1 MKKITFL
8 LLIGL
13 TIYLSGCK
21 LGPEYQRSSFDLSKA
36 SGFDNNS
43 ADSTLNLRWWEMFND
58 PVLDT
63 LIKTAL
69 NQNKDVLVAAA
80 RIEAAR
86 ATVGYNKADQLPT
99 INVAAGASRGNFS
112 GAKLNSINNN
122 FYAYPELVWELDFWG
137 KYRSATDAARADLAA
152 SQYGMR
158 TIQMSLISAVTST
171 YFQLLDYQSELEI
184 SYSTLDSRAQGLK
197 ILEERFAHGVVAEI
211 DLNQS
216 QIQWALAAAAVPSYQ
231 RLIATTQSSLNILLG
246 RMPQSVETGLALLDQ
261 PIPPDIPTGLPS
273 QLLERRPDIRQAEAS
288 CIAAN
293 EQIGVAIAMRLPS
306 ISLTGLLGVASN
318 DLSTLTS
325 GGPAWSIG
333 GSLLGPVFQFGK
345 NKRRVEIARY
355 QAEEAAL
362 NYQNVVLGAFKEVED
377 ALVTIQTLKAEL
389 KALEVRY
396 SAAINAE
403 KLSWQRYDKGVTSY
417 LEVIDSQTQSFQAQ
431 LDYSQTRQ
439 QLLSAYIQLYK
450 ALGGGW
456 LSPEEEQQM
465 TSGNVN

>member
-1 MKKITFL
+1 MKKIAFL
-8 LLIGL
+8 LVIGL
-13 TIYLSGCK
+13 TIYVSGCK

-36 SGFDNNS
+36 SGFETNT
-43 ADSTLNLRWWEMFND
+43 ADSALNLRWWEMFND

-69 NQNKDVLVAAA
+69 NENKDVLVAAA

-86 ATVGYNKADQLPT
+86 ATVGYNKADQFPT

-184 SYSTLDSRAQGLK
+184 SYSTLDSRAKGLK

-216 QIQWALAAAAVPSYQ
+216 QIQWALAAAAVPSYR
-231 RLIATTQSSLNILLG
+231 RLIATTQSSLSILLG
-246 RMPQSVETGLALLDQ
+246 RMPQSIETGMALLDQ

-273 QLLERRPDIRQAEAS
+273 QLLERRPDILQAEAS
-288 CIAAN
+288 CMAAN
-293 EQIGVAIAMRLPS
+293 EQIGVAVAMRLPS

-318 DLSTLTS
+318 DLSSLTS
-325 GGPAWSIG
+325 GGPAWSLG

-377 ALVTIQTLKAEL
+377 ALITIQTLKAEL

-456 LSPEEEQQM
+456 VSPEEEQQM
-465 TSGNVN
+465 TSGNVK

>member
-1 MKKITFL
+1 MKKIAFL
-8 LLIGL
+8 LVIVLS
-13 TIYLSGCK
+13 IYLTGCK
-21 LGPEYQRSSFDLSKA
+21 LGPQYQRSSFDLSKA
-36 SGFDNNS
+36 SGFDS
-43 ADSTLNLRWWEMFND
+43 ITSDTIVNLKWWEMFND

-69 NQNKDVLVAAA
+69 AQNKDVLVAAA

-86 ATVGYNKADQLPT
+86 ATVGYNKADQWPSV
-99 INVAAGASRGNFS
+99 NVSAGAARGNFS
-112 GAKLNSINNN
+112 GAKLNTINNN

-137 KYRSATDAARADLAA
+137 KYRSATDAARAELAA

-158 TIQMSLISAVTST
+158 TIQMGLISAVTST

-184 SYSTLDSRAQGLK
+184 SYSTLDSRARGLK

-211 DLNQS
+211 DVNQS

-246 RMPQSVETGLALLDQ
+246 RMPQSIETGMALLDQ

-273 QLLERRPDIRQAEAS
+273 QLLERRPDILQAEAS
-288 CIAAN
+288 CMAAN
-293 EQIGVAIAMRLPS
+293 EQIGVAVAMRLPS
-306 ISLTGLLGVASN
+306 ISLTGLLGVASD

-325 GGPAWSIG
+325 GGAAWSVG
-333 GSLLGPVFQFGK
+333 AGLLGPVFQFGK
-345 NKRRVEIARY
+345 NKRRVEIATY

-377 ALVTIQTLKAEL
+377 ALVTISTLKSEM
-389 KALEVRY
+389 KALKVRY

-456 LSPEEEQQM
+456 ISPEEEQQM